1 MLLPSHSHTLALGED
16 LAMKIPIF
24 VEQLTSF
31 IEDREKENVNSSEF
45 IQRHKPRV
53 EELTE
58 SLRRWQTSQRHESED
73 ILPPCMFCL
82 P

>member
-1 MLLPSHSHTLALGED
+1 MLLPSQSHTLALGED
-16 LAMKIPIF
+16 LAMKIPVF

-31 IEDREKENVNSSEF
+31 IEDREKESVNSSEF
-45 IQRHKPRV
+45 LQRHKPRV

-58 SLRRWQTSQRHESED
+58 SLRRWLISQRRKSD
-73 ILPPCMFCL
+73 DVLPHCMFCL